1 MEHVHV
7 VNGAAFLTPEQ
18 FAREQGQRMVSTRGR
33 LIIASCRSGSH
44 LARSVVTRYR
54 ELTEEAGGSAEV
66 LFLADVEHSFSDTET
81 GVRLAEHV
89 GGYDVFVFQALYDPS
104 SPRDIDS
111 NYMAFLIATRTL
123 REHGANHVT
132 GVLPYLA
139 YARQDKPTRFQ
150 REPTTARL
158 MADLAIAA
166 GIDRLVSWH
175 PHSGQVRGFYGSLP
189 VSFLEA
195 LGLFVDEFER
205 FRGRSDVVAV
215 APDLGASK
223 FVTYFGRALGLPV
236 ALASK
241 HRPRPEVSV
250 VTEVMGDLAD
260 KRVAIVLD
268 DMISGGGTIYG
279 VTRELAEHH
288 GINEVYVMASH
299 GLCVGPAIDR
309 LQELHE
315 RYGLRQ
321 VVVTD
326 SVPQTDAFRALP
338 FVKVCSLADPLAW
351 AINRIHYHR
360 SLSEVFDRPIL
371 EATRGAE
378 EDLL

>member
-1 MEHVHV
+1 MEHVHIV
-7 VNGAAFLTPEQ
+7 GGAEFLTPEQ
-18 FAREQGQRMVSTRGR
+18 RAREQGQRMVSTRGR
-33 LIIASCRSGSH
+33 LVIASCRSGSV
-44 LARSVVTRYR
+44 LARRVVGRYR
-54 ELTEEAGGSAEV
+54 ELMAEAGGNAEV
-66 LFLADVEHSFSDTET
+66 LYLADIDSRFTDSET

-89 GGYDVFVFQALYDPS
+89 GGYDAFIIQALYDPT
-104 SPRDIDS
+104 SPRDIDT
-111 NYMAFLIATRTL
+111 NYMAFLIAARTF

-158 MADLAIAA
+158 MADLSIAA
-166 GIDRLVSWH
+166 GIDRLISWH
-175 PHSGQVRGFYGSLP
+175 PHSGQARGFYGSIP

-195 LGLFVDEFER
+195 LGLFVSAFER
-205 FRGRSDVVAV
+205 YRGRDDVVAV

-223 FVTYFGRALGLPV
+223 FVTYLGRALDLPV

-241 HRPRPEVSV
+241 YRPRPEVSV
-250 VTEVMGDLAD
+250 VTEVIGDLTN
-260 KRVAIVLD
+260 KRVAVVLD
-268 DMISGGGTIYG
+268 DMISGGGTLYG
-279 VTRELAEHH
+279 VIRELVADR
-288 GINEVYVMASH
+288 GIEEVYVGASH
-299 GLCVGPAIDR
+299 ALCVGPALDR

-315 RYGLRQ
+315 RYGLRK

-338 FVKVCSLADPLAW
+338 FVTICSLADPLAW
-351 AINRIHYHR
+351 AINRVHYHR

-371 EATRGAE
+371 QGTRDTE
-378 EDLL
+378 EPVP